1 MNFLVT
7 AGPTREPIDPVR
19 FVSNRSTGRMGYA
32 VAKAARAAGHAVCL
46 ISGPVELPA
55 PGRGIDLVRVT
66 TAAEM
71 LDAVKTRLP
80 WCDWLVMAAAV
91 ADWRPARC
99 APLKL
104 KKSDGPPQIQWEP
117 TPDILRTIAPL
128 KRPGQHFCG
137 FAAETDH
144 LARNAR
150 AKLRAKHL
158 DAIAANDVSLPD
170 RGFASTRNAI
180 TLYLADGKKFS
191 IPLSAKIECAR
202 KLVEALENLYVS

>member
-32 VAKAARAAGHAVCL
+32 VAEAAHAAGHAVRL
-46 ISGPVELPA
+46 VSGPVELPPPS
-55 PGRGIDLVRVT
+55 PGIELIRIT
-66 TAAEM
+66 TADEM
-71 LDAVKTRLP
+71 LRAVKENLP

-99 APLKL
+99 SPLKL
-104 KKSDGPPQIQWEP
+104 KKSDGPPHIEWEA
-117 TPDILRTIAPL
+117 TPDILKTIAKL
-128 KRPGQHFCG
+128 KRADQHFCG

-144 LARNAR
+144 LARNAK

-158 DAIAANDVSLPD
+158 DAIAANDVSRSD
-170 RGFASTRNAI
+170 RGFASTQNAI
-180 TLYLADGKKFS
+180 TLYLSNGKNCA
-191 IPLSAKIECAR
+191 IPLSSKIECA
-202 KLVEALENLYVS
+202 KLLVRELQNFAN